1 MREIRSADP
10 WSAFLTSSGRGGA
23 ARPVTGEYDRGH
35 GERPGASGSPGS
47 VGEQQPGAEDAR
59 RRVLAQLRSA
69 RGPLTLEQIH
79 HATRLGMLEVADA
92 VEELRDRGLVAVER
106 EIDEIVRLTE
116 PDG

>member
-10 WSAFLTSSGRGGA
+10 WSAFLTSSGRGAA
-23 ARPVTGEYDRGH
+23 ARPATGEYDRAPGEYPVAPGAP
-35 GERPGASGSPGS
+35 GERPPD
-47 VGEQQPGAEDAR
+47 AEDAR

-69 RGPLTLEQIH
+69 RGPMSLERIH
-79 HATRLGMLEVADA
+79 HATRLGLLEVANA
-92 VEELRDRGLVAVER
+92 VDVLRERGLVAVER